1 MLVKT
6 TVCVS
11 ALTQI
16 DNVTATIIAE
26 KDSRRNILRKRV
38 TLINKLRISVA
49 TYELYRFATIERDV
63 KEESAVCGNDRH
75 L

>member
-26 KDSRRNILRKRV
+26 KGSRRNISRKRV

-63 KEESAVCGNDRH
+63 KGKGAVGGNDSH